1 MENLKYVINEEALKY
16 LRDDTIGVQDKKNI
30 SLAMDAHERI
40 YMYSQNGYTHFLGEK
55 DLKSLSKVSLRIIK
69 AVNLGFFFSAVLL
82 MYFSALELI
91 QYGKIQDYSNI
102 WIFAG
107 IYSLLY
113 FWLILKYR
121 KYAKQALNFIK
132 ETKNSQKLT

>member
-1 MENLKYVINEEALKY
+1 MENLKYVIHEDALKF
-16 LRDDTIGVQDKKNI
+16 LRDDTIGVQNKKNI
-30 SLAMDAHERI
+30 SLAMDANERI
-40 YMYSQNGYTHFLGEK
+40 YMYNQNGYTQFLGEK

-82 MYFSALELI
+82 MYISTLELI

-121 KYAKQALNFIK
+121 KYSKQALVYIK
-132 ETKNSQKLT
+132 ETKNSQKTN